1 MPSRPS
7 QIRSWVRT
15 STRRVLPV
23 YVHKQKIAERV
34 VSSGHAASG
43 RIRWN
48 GRVGGVGDGSL
59 ERTVEVW
66 FSSCSVK
73 LQEATALTLLYCKLS
88 HLVLWCA
95 QQCSYEYANT
105 SSKSQPRIMRPLVY
119 VCTQYASYRSPT
131 RPKAFSCTPGTRYQV
146 LVYRRAAQQQIS
158 CSSGRRPQSTQKAT
172 PALILGAAYCCS
184 CVVGY

>member
-48 GRVGGVGDGSL
+48 GRVDGVGDGSL

-88 HLVLWCA
+88 HLVLV
-95 QQCSYEYANT
+95 
-105 SSKSQPRIMRPLVY
+105 R
-119 VCTQYASYRSPT
+119 VCQH
-131 RPKAFSCTPGTRYQV
+131 KQ
-146 LVYRRAAQQQIS
+146 
-158 CSSGRRPQSTQKAT
+158 
-172 PALILGAAYCCS
+172 
-184 CVVGY
+184 